1 MARKSRGAVQAEQPK
16 AAAPAAPTPAPVQYS
31 GEMITITRNDRQYR
45 IPVEIY
51 EGQDPDMTTDQVVA
65 LTDAAEADKGD
76 GRVALDGV
84 GMLLTAFD
92 QLRAEL
98 ATERTARRELEQLV
112 LAMAKER
119 EAEELEIESA
129 RSQELDQQLAEI
141 GTAIANAGAVRAD
154 LDGSAE
160 RLKVERANTEQW
172 FASEAAALQQPV
184 AALQGTVKSSTVL
197 MAERSAAIEDQLAA
211 GESRQQRL
219 DVQLQELGGQVDVI
233 GNPPSRAE
241 IRDMVTSIVTSEVDA
256 QAPTLVNQAI
266 DTIREDEFPGGS
278 VFGQRVDGDLT
289 RRRREN
295 ANRFNDQAR
304 GGIG

>member
-1 MARKSRGAVQAEQPK
+1 MARKSRGAVQAEQAK
-16 AAAPAAPTPAPVQYS
+16 APALAAPAPAPVQYS

-98 ATERTARRELEQLV
+98 GAERTARRELEQLV

-172 FASEAAALQQPV
+172 FASETAALQQPV

-197 MAERSAAIEDQLAA
+197 MGERSAAIEDQLAA

-219 DVQLQELGGQVDVI
+219 DVQLQELGGQVEVI

-241 IRDMVTSIVTSEVDA
+241 IRDMVTSIVTGEVSA

-289 RRRREN
+289 RRRREA
-295 ANRFNDQAR
+295 ANRFNDKAR
-304 GGIG
+304 GGIS

>member
-1 MARKSRGAVQAEQPK
+1 MARKSRGAVQAEQAK
-16 AAAPAAPTPAPVQYS
+16 APAPAAPEPAPVKYS
-31 GEMITITRNDRQYR
+31 GEMITITRNERKYR

-51 EGQDPDMTTDQVVA
+51 EERDPDLTVQDVIR

-98 ATERTARRELEQLV
+98 NTERTARRELEQLV

-119 EAEELEIESA
+119 EAEEREIESA
-129 RSQELDQQLAEI
+129 RSQEMDQQLAEI

-172 FASEAAALQQPV
+172 FASETAALQQPV
-184 AALQGTVKSSTVL
+184 LDLRGTVKSSTAL
-197 MAERSAAIEDQLAA
+197 MGERSAAIEDKLAA

-241 IRDMVTSIVTSEVDA
+241 IRDMVTSIVTSEVNT

-289 RRRREN
+289 RRRRED

>member
-1 MARKSRGAVQAEQPK
+1 
-16 AAAPAAPTPAPVQYS
+16 
-31 GEMITITRNDRQYR
+31 MITITRNDRQYR

-51 EGQDPDMTTDQVVA
+51 EGQDPEMSIDRVVA
-65 LTDAAEADKGD
+65 ITDAAEADKGD

-119 EAEELEIESA
+119 EAEEREVESA

-141 GTAIANAGAVRAD
+141 GMAIANAGAVRAD

-172 FASEAAALQQPV
+172 MATETAALQQPV
-184 AALQGTVKSSTVL
+184 NELRGSLQSAGQVYRSRSTPPRTML
-197 MAERSAAIEDQLAA
+197 QHCAS
-211 GESRQQRL
+211 SRQASSFSRRWPTAWRPPPNPVCRHRR
-219 DVQLQELGGQVDVI
+219 DVAH
-233 GNPPSRAE
+233 R
-241 IRDMVTSIVTSEVDA
+241 
-256 QAPTLVNQAI
+256 
-266 DTIREDEFPGGS
+266 
-278 VFGQRVDGDLT
+278 GDC
-289 RRRREN
+289 
-295 ANRFNDQAR
+295 
-304 GGIG
+304 